1 MNDLM
6 VDRSPCWPVS
16 AFHLCSSV
24 PPAQRLPG
32 NAIHIQIHSQ
42 PFFLAAIP
50 HSPWLW
56 TPSQT
61 RPEVCFT
68 DTGVP
73 PSSQVHNHFN
83 HHRTGLPQKPSVSRD
98 WHEGCLTVRNA
109 TAFSDIGQPPVPARV
124 CPGFSSHDFSFPAGF
139 SGLPER
145 SKPWNGREVTSLRAE
160 GRVGELPSAAV
171 WLW

>member
-1 MNDLM
+1 MNDLA

-16 AFHLCSSV
+16 AFHFCSSV

-42 PFFLAAIP
+42 LFFLAAVP
-50 HSPWLW
+50 RSPWLW

-73 PSSQVHNHFN
+73 PSSQVHNH
-83 HHRTGLPQKPSVSRD
+83 HSHLTLTEPAVSRD
-98 WHEGCLTVRNA
+98 WVLAAVRNT
-109 TAFSDIGQPPVPARV
+109 TAFSDIGQPPMPARV
-124 CPGFSSHDFSFPAGF
+124 CPKFSYMTFSFLLVLLAFQSNPNHGMGGRLLH
-139 SGLPER
+139 SGLGGG
-145 SKPWNGREVTSLRAE
+145 WGNFLQLLFGC
-160 GRVGELPSAAV
+160 GEKAR
-171 WLW
+171 